1 MLTHL
6 SFVGSGGA
14 AHSVFSRN
22 VIAIACALAIA
33 VCPMP
38 GLSAAESATR
48 AQYEAC
54 QVQDEHHFRA
64 AIEAITLKA
73 LQSGLSNVDYRAMIA
88 EGWRRGGVDEII
100 DKRVDLAI
108 AEVRD
113 EATWS
118 ELLQSLAFNDKAKGL
133 ATAVTERVY
142 RSDALKAAFEG
153 VAAGIGNELG
163 KSIELATLDAAE
175 PSVHCLHAFLGP
187 RYGSTVSR
195 VVANDAGRE
204 FRVDPAKG
212 AAQISAGALMLQGSE
227 GIAGSVVLLVRRQL
241 SNMAARVGQ
250 RLVGSV
256 LGRLVSTVA
265 GGVGVVLVAKDV
277 WDLRHGVLPIIADEM
292 KARSTKDRVQDEL
305 AKTAAEL
312 IPEQVR
318 EIAGQTADRV
328 IEIWHEFRRAHAKVL
343 DMAANHQAFKALLD
357 MTDPERLPR
366 LDEVVALVLASEGEA
381 GVLKRL
387 DDGTLQQASHALTGA
402 GMDIA
407 RETRSIDA
415 ALRWTNLAGDRL
427 PKVVELE
434 LHKRGSPDD
443 LTRTALG
450 RLLALEDRLAI
461 IRLASVERQARDI
474 LFDLADGDLKN
485 LARGLSES
493 ELETLSRYMTGL
505 ERSASQRVLRVVA
518 QTPAR
523 MQSLAPPSVRDAV
536 LASQDHQA
544 AVAMM
549 LRSDFGLDPRVTADD
564 FQLMFDGRVSPVLLW
579 HKHPLVLAT
588 LTVLALIVLLMLRR
602 LLFGRRRRLL

>member
-1 MLTHL
+1 MHS
-6 SFVGSGGA
+6 SFVASGGA
-14 AHSVFSRN
+14 AHSVFLRTA
-22 VIAIACALAIA
+22 IAIACTLAIA
-33 VCPMP
+33 VCEVAP
-38 GLSAAESATR
+38 LAAAEGVTR
-48 AQYEAC
+48 AEYEAC
-54 QVQDEHHFRA
+54 QVQDEHQFRT
-64 AIEAITLKA
+64 AIVAITLKV
-73 LQSGLSNVDYRAMIA
+73 LQSGLTHIDYRAVIA

-113 EATWS
+113 EATWG
-118 ELLQSLAFNDKAKGL
+118 ELLRSLAFNDKAKEL
-133 ATAVTERVY
+133 ARTVTERVY

-163 KSIELATLDAAE
+163 KSIELATLAAAE
-175 PSVHCLHAFLGP
+175 PSMLCLNAFLGP
-187 RYGSTVSR
+187 RYGSTVAR
-195 VVANDAGRE
+195 VVTTDAGRE

-212 AAQISAGALMLQGSE
+212 AAQISTGALILQGSE
-227 GIAGSVVLLVRRQL
+227 GIAGTIVLLVRRQL

-265 GGVGVVLVAKDV
+265 GGVGVVLIAKDV

-318 EIAGQTADRV
+318 EIASQTADRV

-343 DMAANHQAFKALLD
+343 DMAADHPAFKALLD
-357 MTDPERLPR
+357 MTNPERLPR
-366 LDEVVALVLASEGEA
+366 LDEVVALVLSSEGEP
-381 GVLKRL
+381 GLLKRL
-387 DDGTLQQASHALTGA
+387 DDGTLQQALHTLAGA

-415 ALRWTNLAGDRL
+415 ALRWTSLAGDRL
-427 PKVVELE
+427 PVVVELE
-434 LHKRGSPDD
+434 LHKRGSPDG
-443 LTRTALG
+443 LTKTALG
-450 RLLALEDRLAI
+450 RLLALQDRLAI
-461 IRLASVERQARDI
+461 VRLASVPRDARDV
-474 LFDLADGDLKN
+474 LFELEDGDLKN

-493 ELETLSRYMTGL
+493 DLETLSRYMTGL

-549 LRSDFGLDPRVTADD
+549 LRSDFGLDPRVTAND

-602 LLFGRRRRLL
+602 LLFSRQRR